1 MAQQHVQID
10 CGELK
15 MCAIDPEV
23 IAIFFLKHYSQQ
35 FPTKAIK
42 WNPKMHVIKWKE
54 SRKRKKGDKEKTG
67 KLENK
72 QQAYGLDH
80 NQVNSHSK
88 RNLTKDS
95 N

>member
-1 MAQQHVQID
+1 
-10 CGELK
+10 
-15 MCAIDPEV
+15 
-23 IAIFFLKHYSQQ
+23 
-35 FPTKAIK
+35 
-42 WNPKMHVIKWKE
+42 MHVIKWKE
-54 SRKRKKGDKEKTG
+54 SRKRKKGGKEKTG
-67 KLENK
+67 KLESK